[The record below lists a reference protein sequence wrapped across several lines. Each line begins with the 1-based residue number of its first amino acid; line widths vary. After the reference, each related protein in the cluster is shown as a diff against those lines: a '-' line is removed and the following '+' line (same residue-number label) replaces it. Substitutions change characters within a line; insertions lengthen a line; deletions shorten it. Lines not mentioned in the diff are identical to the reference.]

1 MKNLNIF
8 QKFVVFLIDASTAF
22 FIFQV
27 VALILSPI
35 YFLPFLPGYWAVWMF
50 YYVVSYCFFRRT
62 LGQSFFNAGIAVKD
76 NKIPLV
82 ARIVLREILTS
93 FPAIIFWTTFMKPI
107 VIMLSLILLLLCI
120 IILIFRNKLFGIR
133 VVRYDSIPHYKSCWI
148 YIAIILLGIF
158 SRVINIAYTG
168 DREAIS
174 QVLLNGEPRP
184 HKRLVKNYADYIK
197 ANRQDINDY
206 IMGLYKEY
214 DHVILCERMHP
225 EMTQYDMIYNL
236 ATDDR
241 FVDSVGVVFTEIGN
255 VDARESYRELV
266 NKTFDNDT
274 LLEKDLASFLINEN
288 QSVWLL
294 WANTN
299 WFNFLKKMYYF
310 NHGKDN
316 KVEIMFSDRNWL
328 DRTQLNVRDSI
339 MSDNIISTIEADSI
353 KKSLVIMNYR
363 HALKTKGNVGYY
375 LNRKYPG
382 KVANVMINT
391 PYAAGVIMPV
401 QDGRW
406 DVASE
411 QVRPVEY
418 AFDFNG
424 SPFGE
429 DNFDFAL
436 FSSKVGV
443 KYKDMFTGIIFY
455 KTKNEQFSSD
465 GFNFMFEPDNTS
477 AIDKRS
483 KILPIEAHNP
493 YKFLQGGN
501 RVRYGAD
508 YYGVFA
514 RVANILIIGVIFL
527 SLLLGCAMSIYIYRR
542 RKVLRA

>member
-22 FIFQV
+22 FLFQV

-35 YFLPFLPGYWAVWMF
+35 YFLPFLPGYWAVWVF
-50 YYVVSYCFFRRT
+50 YYVVSYCLFRKT

-82 ARIVLREILTS
+82 AGILLREILTS

-120 IILIFRNKLFGIR
+120 KILIFRNKLFGIR
-133 VVRYDSIPHYKSCWI
+133 VMRYDSIPNYKSCRI
-148 YIAIILLGIF
+148 YIAIIFLGIS

-174 QVLLNGEPRP
+174 QALFNGEPRP
-184 HKRLVKNYADYIK
+184 HKRVVKNYVDYIN

-236 ATDDR
+236 ATDVR

-255 VDARESYRELV
+255 VDARDSYRELV
-266 NKTFDNDT
+266 NRTFENDT
-274 LLEKDLASFLINEN
+274 LLEKDLASFLIKEN
-288 QSVWLL
+288 QSVWLF

-299 WFNFLKKMYYF
+299 WFNFLKRMYYF
-310 NHGKDN
+310 NHDKEN

-339 MSDNIISTIEADSI
+339 MSDNIISTIETDSI
-353 KKSLVIMNYR
+353 KKSLIIMNYR

-391 PYAAGVIMPV
+391 PYAAGVIMQV
-401 QDGRW
+401 QNGRW

-436 FSSKVGV
+436 FSSKTGV

-465 GFNFMFEPDNTS
+465 GFNFIFEPDNIS

-501 RVRYGAD
+501 RVRYGAE

-514 RVANILIIGVIFL
+514 RVANIIIIGIVFF
-527 SLLLGCAMSIYIYRR
+527 SLLLDCAMCIYIYRR
-542 RKVLRA
+542 RKVLRS